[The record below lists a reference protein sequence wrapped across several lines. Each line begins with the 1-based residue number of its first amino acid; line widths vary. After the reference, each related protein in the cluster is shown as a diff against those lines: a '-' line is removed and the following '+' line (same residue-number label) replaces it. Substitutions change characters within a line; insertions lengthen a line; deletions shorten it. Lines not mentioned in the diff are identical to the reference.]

1 MLIERKR
8 GQRTVLQPLLT
19 AGLGAMA
26 LAGLLAAPALS
37 GTLDDVIARGKLVA
51 GVKADYAPWGMR
63 DSDGN
68 IVGME
73 IDMVN
78 DLARRIGEAA
88 GKDIEVELVVVVA
101 SNRMQ
106 FLEQGKIDMMIATM
120 SDKVERREVVGI
132 VQPNYYSSGV
142 AVLAH
147 KDSGIDSWDSIDG
160 KTVCGIQGAWYNKDH
175 AQKNGAEVIAFKG
188 VPEVEAAL
196 LDGRCVGWIYDDS
209 AFIPRKVN
217 EPDKWADFDIATPVV
232 ADVPWGAAVRKEDM
246 HEPIGQALSE
256 AIIDWHTSGL
266 LVELEA
272 KWGIPATA
280 WLADMHERCMAGEK
294 ICDAVHDEGE

>member
-1 MLIERKR
+1 MKSKWMDPAAKSLRKF
-8 GQRTVLQPLLT
+8 LA
-19 AGLGAMA
+19 AGAGAFA
-26 LAGLLAAPALS
+26 LAGLLTASAQS
-37 GTLDDVIARGKLVA
+37 GTLDDVIERGKLVA

-73 IDMVN
+73 IDMIR

-88 GKDIEVELVVVVA
+88 GKEIELELVVVVA

-106 FLEQGKIDMMIATM
+106 FLEQGKIDVMIATM

-147 KDSGIDSWDSIDG
+147 KDSGIDSWESVADKKI
-160 KTVCGIQGAWYNKDH
+160 CGIQGAWYNKDH
-175 AQKNGAEVIAFKG
+175 GQKNGAEVIAFKG

-217 EPDKWADFDIATPVV
+217 EPEKWADFSIATPVV
-232 ADVPWGAAVRKEDM
+232 ADVPWGAAVRKEDL

-256 AIIDWHTSGL
+256 AIIDWHISGL

-280 WLADMHERCMAGEK
+280 WLAEMHEKCKAGDK